1 MMLLHYMRAYA
12 MINSRPTALSPDP
25 THCQAGDAATLHARL
40 CHDQLTT
47 KRPLS
52 PPHPLPGRRAT
63 SGDHCNPSQSSSS
76 KLKPVRQIEFEQIQA
91 NSTSGS
97 NLKQLQRKKANGD
110 NPSSSSE
117 VHFKFQRLTQR
128 KPPTPPKNHPSAHA
142 GSRARATSMGGLYD
156 AATLHA
162 RLCHDQLTTNRP
174 LTPPHPLPGRRATI
188 GDHCNAS

>member
-1 MMLLHYMRAYA
+1 MPGVEPGSQAWQACMMQLHYMRAYA
-12 MINSRPTALSPDP
+12 TINSRPTALSPDP

-76 KLKPVRQIEFEQIQA
+76 KFKPVRQIEFEQIQA
-91 NSTSGS
+91 NRTSGS
-97 NLKQLQRKKANGD
+97 NLKQLQRKTANGD

-117 VHFKFQRLTQR
+117 VHFKI
-128 KPPTPPKNHPSAHA
+128 PKADTEKA
-142 GSRARATSMGGLYD
+142 
-156 AATLHA
+156 
-162 RLCHDQLTTNRP
+162 
-174 LTPPHPLPGRRATI
+174 PHPTQNPSLCACRESSPGHKH
-188 GDHCNAS
+188 GWLV